1 MRTWKTPYIF
11 MVIEQR
17 IQFLGLFKTFSESV
31 RRICTLTF
39 ITARKSL
46 RFMSHILLPVLY
58 LNFFN
63 YTIYPRGFG
72 LLQILPLILLVNCTQ
87 IYFLYRLSNAFY
99 DICVFKILISDLLL
113 YN

>member
-72 LLQILPLILLVNCTQ
+72 ILQILPLILLVNFVLRY
-87 IYFLYRLSNAFY
+87 IFY
-99 DICVFKILISDLLL
+99 IDYQTLFTIFVYLK
-113 YN
+113 Y